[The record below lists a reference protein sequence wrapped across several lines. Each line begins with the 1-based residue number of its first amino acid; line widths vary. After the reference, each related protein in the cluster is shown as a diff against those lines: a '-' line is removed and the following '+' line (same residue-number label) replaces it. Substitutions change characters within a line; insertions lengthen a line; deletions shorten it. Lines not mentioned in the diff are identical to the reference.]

1 MDFLLFEGDRLLFFF
16 YFPFLNVLL
25 PNDGHE
31 QKRKKHGASFAFRL
45 TQLVCWEPSE
55 WRRLRKGKDERDDD
69 DVDET

>member
-1 MDFLLFEGDRLLFFF
+1 M
-16 YFPFLNVLL
+16 LL
-25 PNDGHE
+25 PNDRHE